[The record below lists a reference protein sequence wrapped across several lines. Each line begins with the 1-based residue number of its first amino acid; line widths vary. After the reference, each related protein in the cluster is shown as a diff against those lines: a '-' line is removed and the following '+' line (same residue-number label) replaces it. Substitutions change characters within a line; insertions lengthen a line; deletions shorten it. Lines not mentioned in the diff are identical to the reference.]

1 MVSWRRRRAAR
12 AHDLSRCRRR
22 EHLDRATWAMGQ
34 LGPISTRGVPSA
46 GPFPR
51 VLAHDP
57 ADSLRLRYHNVGSP
71 RTSAGGS
78 LIGLRWGI
86 HPERTSDARMLA
98 SPAPPYLPPRFAQ
111 SQRKTQGNASAADPL
126 ASHRAA
132 TSFTCG
138 WRRAVRGLDTGAGGP
153 AALAVHGSRAHSCM
167 RRWTE
172 SSNIWRRISARRP
185 AQPVR

>member
-1 MVSWRRRRAAR
+1 
-12 AHDLSRCRRR
+12 
-22 EHLDRATWAMGQ
+22 MGQ

-86 HPERTSDARMLA
+86 YPAGTSDARMLA

-111 SQRKTQGNASAADPL
+111 SQRKAQGNASADL
-126 ASHRAA
+126 SASHHAA
-132 TSFTCG
+132 TSFTHDCIAPVYRLG
-138 WRRAVRGLDTGAGGP
+138 TRPLVGGLFDAAGAVPCCSRPVPLVDPIP
-153 AALAVHGSRAHSCM
+153 AASRGPRLRAHSCM

-172 SSNIWRRISARRP
+172 SSNIWRRISARSP
-185 AQPVR
+185 SQPVR